1 MTAWQKALL
10 VLALAW
16 ILTLALIKIF
26 ISSIY
31 DVIPPKPP
39 TAAEMKVIE
48 SRFFEMRPQ
57 LESVVDLVQSTGWD
71 SLLRT
76 RANAARMHE
85 DARAARAQ
93 EDLEVIDARADKLL
107 ASMRSRLVQDNDGHG
122 FVEVRSESLIYVRA
136 LIRRGRGASAGWC
149 YAGYIYS
156 SEWPEHATRQLTDH
170 WYLYSYETGP
180 G

>member
-57 LESVVDLVQSTGWD
+57 LESVVDLVQSTN
-71 SLLRT
+71 LLS
-76 RANAARMHE
+76 ANRE
-85 DARAARAQ
+85 GNWLNQ
-93 EDLEVIDARADKLL
+93 ISPFL
-107 ASMRSRLVQDNDGHG
+107 
-122 FVEVRSESLIYVRA
+122 
-136 LIRRGRGASAGWC
+136 
-149 YAGYIYS
+149 S
-156 SEWPEHATRQLTDH
+156 S
-170 WYLYSYETGP
+170 
-180 G
+180 